1 MSCFA
6 TQGFRFKGSSMKKIK
21 IYLLLVTALIL
32 TAGMNTYA
40 AEDTKEVSAN
50 EALSVDD
57 KPFIAFGA
65 DLTQQQKADVVAIF
79 GLSDEEL
86 AQADIITVTNDEEHK
101 YLGDYVEASVIG
113 TKSLSSVMVRKAG
126 AGHGVIVTTKNITY
140 CTTGMYRNA
149 LLTAGVEDA
158 DIIVA
163 APTPISGTAGLIGAI
178 RAYEEMSG
186 VEVSE
191 KTLDTALNE
200 LVATGEIASA
210 TKSADDEDIEELI
223 AYIKGKLASGELETE
238 DEIRDAIIE
247 GEEKFGVTLSDE
259 DIEKIIGLMKKIEK
273 LGIDPEMLL
282 SQAKDLYDKFG
293 DSILEEPEKAI
304 KEAAG
309 SAVKNAFEKM
319 AESIKTTVT
328 NFFDSLFQ

>member
-32 TAGMNTYA
+32 TAGMNAYA
-40 AEDTKEVSAN
+40 AEDTKEVPAN
-50 EALSVDD
+50 EAVSVDD

-259 DIEKIIGLMKKIEK
+259 DIEKIISLMKKIEK

>member
-32 TAGMNTYA
+32 TAGMNAYA

-113 TKSLSSVMVRKAG
+113 TKSLSSVMVRKAE
-126 AGHGVIVTTKNITY
+126 AGHGVVVTTKNITY

-200 LVATGEIASA
+200 LVATGEIAST

>member
-200 LVATGEIASA
+200 LVATGEIAST